1 MKAEIHPKWYPEAL
15 VTCACGTTFTVGTT
29 VPKIARTNRS
39 AATGCTMG
47 SPAALV
53 YRTQPYG
60 LLSGI
65 GVLGFVLCTAVGIW
79 VYAVVNRRF
88 GPSGFDN
95 ETRCR
100 KCGYI
105 LRGIPEPRCSECG
118 ERI

>member
-1 MKAEIHPKWYPEAL
+1 MPRLHWCWRAAIA
-15 VTCACGTTFTVGTT
+15 VACGTCCGQVYFFVANH
-29 VPKIARTNRS
+29 IQMS
-39 AATGCTMG
+39 TMG
-47 SPAALV
+47 TPAGLV
-53 YRTQPYG
+53 YRVQPYG
-60 LLSGI
+60 LLSGL
-65 GVLGFVLCTAVGIW
+65 GVLGFLLCTAVGVW

-105 LRGIPEPRCSECG
+105 LRGVTEPRCSECG